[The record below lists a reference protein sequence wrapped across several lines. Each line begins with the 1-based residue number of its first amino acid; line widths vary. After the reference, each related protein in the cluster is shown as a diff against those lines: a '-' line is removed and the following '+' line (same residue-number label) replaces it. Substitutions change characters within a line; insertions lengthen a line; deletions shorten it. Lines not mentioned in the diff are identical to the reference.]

1 MGAMVPDGV
10 LHAVPLVPT
19 DSFAGAAATAM
30 ERMTV
35 VLIK

>member
-1 MGAMVPDGV
+1 MVPDGV
-10 LHAVPLVPT
+10 LHAVPIVST
-19 DSFAGAAATAM
+19 RCCAGAVAAM

>member
-1 MGAMVPDGV
+1 MVPDGV
-10 LHAVPLVPT
+10 LHAVPMVST
-19 DSFAGAAATAM
+19 RCCAGAVAAAM